1 MLVHGAYHG
10 PWCWEDNFKPFFVK
24 RGYSVIVVNFSN
36 PNPKVK
42 INDYMEHLNEVVGEI
57 SGKVYIISHSLGT
70 AIVEKYITKF
80 SPKLEA
86 VVFLTPSPVIKSLQ
100 KAFLVNFHNI
110 MRSKSCFYF
119 SNRLDESVESVYL
132 DKFTDESRQI
142 ELLMIRKKV
151 PVGYEWNYKT
161 LGTPRELSGGVKTL
175 ILIDQVPDKVFNAS
189 TCGDNCAH
197 WLLKMGMEKNI
208 TINLRH
214 LMDFGEQEFTIHI
227 LNTDEIVH
235 NMEELVMIAGMFVR

>member
-10 PWCWEDNFKPFFVK
+10 PWCWGDNFKPFFVK

-86 VVFLTPSPVIKSLQ
+86 VVFLTPSPVIKRLQ

-161 LGTPRELSGGVKTL
+161 LG
-175 ILIDQVPDKVFNAS
+175 
-189 TCGDNCAH
+189 
-197 WLLKMGMEKNI
+197 
-208 TINLRH
+208 
-214 LMDFGEQEFTIHI
+214 
-227 LNTDEIVH
+227 
-235 NMEELVMIAGMFVR
+235 

>member
-1 MLVHGAYHG
+1 M
-10 PWCWEDNFKPFFVK
+10 
-24 RGYSVIVVNFSN
+24 
-36 PNPKVK
+36 
-42 INDYMEHLNEVVGEI
+42 
-57 SGKVYIISHSLGT
+57 
-70 AIVEKYITKF
+70 EKYITKF

-86 VVFLTPSPVIKSLQ
+86 VVFLAPSPVIKRLQ

-161 LGTPRELSGGVKTL
+161 LG
-175 ILIDQVPDKVFNAS
+175 
-189 TCGDNCAH
+189 
-197 WLLKMGMEKNI
+197 
-208 TINLRH
+208 
-214 LMDFGEQEFTIHI
+214 
-227 LNTDEIVH
+227 IVS
-235 NMEELVMIAGMFVR
+235 NDL

>member
-24 RGYSVIVVNFSN
+24 RGYSVIVVNLVSIQSE
-36 PNPKVK
+36 

-57 SGKVYIISHSLGT
+57 SGKVYFISHSLGT

-80 SPKLEA
+80 SPKLDA
-86 VVFLTPSPVIKSLQ
+86 VVFLAPSPVIKRLQ

-132 DKFTDESRQI
+132 
-142 ELLMIRKKV
+142 
-151 PVGYEWNYKT
+151 
-161 LGTPRELSGGVKTL
+161 
-175 ILIDQVPDKVFNAS
+175 
-189 TCGDNCAH
+189 
-197 WLLKMGMEKNI
+197 
-208 TINLRH
+208 
-214 LMDFGEQEFTIHI
+214 
-227 LNTDEIVH
+227 
-235 NMEELVMIAGMFVR
+235 

>member
-1 MLVHGAYHG
+1 MRSLSKGTIVLVHGAYHG
-10 PWCWEDNFKPFFVK
+10 SWCWEDNFKPFFVK

-86 VVFLTPSPVIKSLQ
+86 VVFLTPSPVIKRLQ

-161 LGTPRELSGGVKTL
+161 LVMGAL
-175 ILIDQVPDKVFNAS
+175 N
-189 TCGDNCAH
+189 DNCMPISV
-197 WLLKMGMEKNI
+197 LLDTAKIFKAKLI
-208 TINLRH
+208 IY
-214 LMDFGEQEFTIHI
+214 QEHCHNMM
-227 LNTDEIVH
+227 LDPAWEIVA
-235 NMEELVMIAGMFVR
+235 EDILGFILV

>member
-86 VVFLTPSPVIKSLQ
+86 VV
-100 KAFLVNFHNI
+100 NFHNI

-161 LGTPRELSGGVKTL
+161 LVMGAL
-175 ILIDQVPDKVFNAS
+175 N
-189 TCGDNCAH
+189 DNCMPISV
-197 WLLKMGMEKNI
+197 LLDTAKIFKAKLI
-208 TINLRH
+208 IY
-214 LMDFGEQEFTIHI
+214 QEHCHNMM
-227 LNTDEIVH
+227 LDPAWEIVA
-235 NMEELVMIAGMFVR
+235 EDILGFILV